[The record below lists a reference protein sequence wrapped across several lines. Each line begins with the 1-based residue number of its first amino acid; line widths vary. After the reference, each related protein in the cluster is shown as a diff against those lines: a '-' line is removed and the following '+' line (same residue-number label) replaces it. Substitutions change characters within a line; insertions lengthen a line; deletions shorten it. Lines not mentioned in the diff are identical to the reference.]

1 MIYSTY
7 TYYIYIPMTRCV
19 PLTFFVGLTLTC
31 YRGSL
36 EGNLPSSGVEERHL
50 VGVSQLIS
58 SK

>member
-7 TYYIYIPMTRCV
+7 TYYIYIYIPMTRCV

-36 EGNLPSSGVEERHL
+36 EGNLPFSGVED
-50 VGVSQLIS
+50 VSCGGEPADIQ
-58 SK
+58 